1 MDILLDESIF
11 DETFIPE
18 RLVARKGQIEEIARC
33 LKPAKSG
40 KSIKN
45 LYVYG
50 PPGVGKTLVTRWIL
64 KENFE
69 KNSVY
74 VNCWNKRTSHKIME
88 EILLQLGLA
97 VHGKE
102 ATSDL
107 IKRFMVLK
115 KKLLVCLDES
125 DHMKDTDILY
135 DLSRSSCGL
144 VLISNQA
151 FALSEIDNRIKSSLF
166 LNEVQFRPYSKEEIL
181 EILRER
187 ASYGFRQGSISEN
200 LLSIVAGMSNGD
212 ARIGLQTLKVAA
224 KDAESKNLEV
234 ITLEEIKAAAKC
246 ARKYRLSYLLG
257 KLNDHQRTL
266 YEILKKCGTIHSG
279 DLFEKYRKSTDQTI
293 VQRSYRN
300 YMQKMEELGLVREHG
315 AGRWK
320 RYEIVL

>member
-1 MDILLDESIF
+1 
-11 DETFIPE
+11 
-18 RLVARKGQIEEIARC
+18 
-33 LKPAKSG
+33 
-40 KSIKN
+40 
-45 LYVYG
+45 
-50 PPGVGKTLVTRWIL
+50 
-64 KENFE
+64 
-69 KNSVY
+69 
-74 VNCWNKRTSHKIME
+74 ME

-107 IKRFMVLK
+107 VKRFMVLK

-187 ASYGFRQGSISEN
+187 ASYGLRQGSISEN

-224 KDAESKNLEV
+224 K
-234 ITLEEIKAAAKC
+234 C

-257 KLNDHQRTL
+257 KLNEHQRTL
-266 YEILKKCGTIHSG
+266 RDS
-279 DLFEKYRKSTDQTI
+279 EKVWHDTFRGF
-293 VQRSYRN
+293 V
-300 YMQKMEELGLVREHG
+300 
-315 AGRWK
+315 
-320 RYEIVL
+320 